1 MTATTMIAPEPEQ
14 ALTRIQSVNRR
25 ILLGAWRMPSF
36 RIGFF
41 IFVALLL
48 VSAIYPEV
56 SSISATKMIVKDK
69 FLPPLFLGDKWAWE
83 HPLGTDQLGRDMLMR
98 SLIGLRYSLLVGIV
112 TVVLIFIIGCG
123 LGLFAGFKGKW
134 WDTIIMRI
142 TDAQLSIPMIILA
155 ITILGVSRPSVES
168 IIVVLALSGWPLYA
182 RVARSAAVA
191 ERGKEYVRGLRVLG
205 AGDWRILLLFAAP
218 NILPPIAFVAVL
230 DVARMMIFEAILGF
244 LGLGIQPPT
253 PSFGSMIADSR
264 KYLINAWWIALCL
277 LVLSAGLYIGTAGR
291 PALDDEDVDAAHAMV
306 SQEMLVRH
314 DFVVMYM
321 DGVRYLIRPPMHFW
335 LVAASYK
342 LLGQTEFATRLPV
355 GLAMVG
361 IVLLTFE
368 FGRRFFGQ
376 RAGLYGALAVATSV
390 GMFLYTRNMI
400 PEALYTFAF
409 EATFYLFLRSW
420 TGSLDTRIGY
430 WGAAAL
436 CAFAAASST

>member
-1 MTATTMIAPEPEQ
+1 MTATTMIEAEPEQ
-14 ALTRIQSVNRR
+14 ALTKIQSVNRR

-48 VSAIYPEV
+48 VSAIYPEL
-56 SSISATKMIVKDK
+56 SSASATKMIVKDK
-69 FLPPLFLGDKWAWE
+69 FLSPLFLGDKWVWE
-83 HPLGTDQLGRDMLMR
+83 HPLGTDQLGRDMLLR
-98 SLIGLRYSLLVGIV
+98 CLIGLRYSLLVGIV

-182 RVARSAAVA
+182 RVARSAAVT

-264 KYLINAWWIALCL
+264 KYLLNAWWIA
-277 LVLSAGLYIGTAGR
+277 TM
-291 PALDDEDVDAAHAMV
+291 P
-306 SQEMLVRH
+306 
-314 DFVVMYM
+314 
-321 DGVRYLIRPPMHFW
+321 
-335 LVAASYK
+335 
-342 LLGQTEFATRLPV
+342 
-355 GLAMVG
+355 G
-361 IVLLTFE
+361 IF
-368 FGRRFFGQ
+368 
-376 RAGLYGALAVATSV
+376 LAVALTSINLM
-390 GMFLYTRNMI
+390 GSALEKARN
-400 PEALYTFAF
+400 
-409 EATFYLFLRSW
+409 
-420 TGSLDTRIGY
+420 RIYG
-430 WGAAAL
+430 GL
-436 CAFAAASST
+436 

>member
-14 ALTRIQSVNRR
+14 VLTRIQSVNRR

-69 FLPPLFLGDKWAWE
+69 FLPPLFLGDKWVWE

-98 SLIGLRYSLLVGIV
+98 CLIGLRYSLLVGIV

-264 KYLINAWWIALCL
+264 KYLLNAWWIAT
-277 LVLSAGLYIGTAGR
+277 I
-291 PALDDEDVDAAHAMV
+291 P
-306 SQEMLVRH
+306 
-314 DFVVMYM
+314 
-321 DGVRYLIRPPMHFW
+321 
-335 LVAASYK
+335 
-342 LLGQTEFATRLPV
+342 
-355 GLAMVG
+355 G
-361 IVLLTFE
+361 IF
-368 FGRRFFGQ
+368 
-376 RAGLYGALAVATSV
+376 LAVALTSINLM
-390 GMFLYTRNMI
+390 GSALEKARN
-400 PEALYTFAF
+400 
-409 EATFYLFLRSW
+409 
-420 TGSLDTRIGY
+420 RIYG
-430 WGAAAL
+430 GL
-436 CAFAAASST
+436 

>member
-69 FLPPLFLGDKWAWE
+69 FLPPLFLG
-83 HPLGTDQLGRDMLMR
+83 RDMLMR

-112 TVVLIFIIGCG
+112 TVVLIFIMGCG

-264 KYLINAWWIALCL
+264 KYLINAWWIAT
-277 LVLSAGLYIGTAGR
+277 I
-291 PALDDEDVDAAHAMV
+291 P
-306 SQEMLVRH
+306 
-314 DFVVMYM
+314 
-321 DGVRYLIRPPMHFW
+321 
-335 LVAASYK
+335 
-342 LLGQTEFATRLPV
+342 
-355 GLAMVG
+355 G
-361 IVLLTFE
+361 IF
-368 FGRRFFGQ
+368 
-376 RAGLYGALAVATSV
+376 LAVALTSINLM
-390 GMFLYTRNMI
+390 GSALEKARN
-400 PEALYTFAF
+400 
-409 EATFYLFLRSW
+409 
-420 TGSLDTRIGY
+420 RIYG
-430 WGAAAL
+430 GL
-436 CAFAAASST
+436 